1 MSHGG
6 VEEGTYIGVL
16 CVWGGVEWSVH
27 RVRTHICTVLRIGLC
42 VWELVHAY
50 ILHVLII
57 TAL

>member
-1 MSHGG
+1 VSHGG

-16 CVWGGVEWSVH
+16 CVGGVEWSVH
-27 RVRTHICTVLRIGLC
+27 RVRTYVRTVLRIGLC